1 MQSRFIRIGHL
12 ASHPGRPGLLPVSAP
27 TIWRW
32 VKQGRFPA
40 PVRLGPQVTAW
51 PLEAVEEFLQ
61 QRTSEACPAGCASS
75 GVRT

>member
-1 MQSRFIRIGHL
+1 MRPKFIRICDL

-40 PVRLGPQVTAW
+40 PVRLGPQITAW
-51 PLEAVEEFLQ
+51 PVEAVDQFLQ
-61 QRTSEACPAGCASS
+61 QRTG
-75 GVRT
+75 